1 MLYKLRAWKFTIY
14 LCIINRAKIN
24 KSPFYLLSRW
34 RRLDDQD
41 IAQSDVL
48 WDQFA
53 LMSLELHLCVGTR
66 RVHKQPK
73 AKTCNIYYY
82 VITTSKYVGLHIQ
95 LWRLII
101 MNVHQCKWQYEIY
114 YQKNKALNI
123 KTNCQNLLKTSFL
136 ALWCNNQASTI
147 LSFLNYLTTNI
158 SFVKSVEICMWPL
171 RFTPG
176 VDGWKYGRKI
186 NCVQF
191 IVNELS
197 DVPRKI
203 VVAEIWK

>member
-1 MLYKLRAWKFTIY
+1 ML
-14 LCIINRAKIN
+14 
-24 KSPFYLLSRW
+24 SHW

-41 IAQSDVL
+41 IALSDVL

-123 KTNCQNLLKTSFL
+123 KTNCQNLLKTSFWHYAVITKPVQYFRFL
-136 ALWCNNQASTI
+136 ITWPPTFPL
-147 LSFLNYLTTNI
+147 LS
-158 SFVKSVEICMWPL
+158 
-171 RFTPG
+171 R
-176 VDGWKYGRKI
+176 
-186 NCVQF
+186 
-191 IVNELS
+191 
-197 DVPRKI
+197 
-203 VVAEIWK
+203 